1 MSLKPLLDVDTKQ
14 EEWSALNCFSLNT
27 KQIRADD
34 IIGRLSSVSGVL
46 VPGSVSVLVGTGTVS
61 AVQSV
66 ASYWVSN
73 ASVNA
78 FHTVSGAVTFDTDVT
93 APLTGLV
100 STFVYDLTLPF
111 SASMSYP
118 VAVGANIPGTASAVL
133 RDGSDR
139 YVASCQVVR
148 KTATVVSIYCTVN
161 ADISAASAP
170 RIIESSF
177 SLQYQIVP

>member
-1 MSLKPLLDVDTKQ
+1 MSLKPLLDVDTKE

-46 VPGSVSVLVGTGTVS
+46 VPGSVAITVGTGTVS
-61 AVQSV
+61 LVSSI

-73 ASVNA
+73 ASVNS
-78 FHTVSGAVTFDTDVT
+78 FHTLSGSVTFDTNVT
-93 APLTGLV
+93 APLTGTV
-100 STFVYDLTLPF
+100 STLVFDVTIPF
-111 SASMSYP
+111 TASMSYP
-118 VAVGANIPGTASAVL
+118 ASVGANIPGTASAIL

-139 YVASCQVVR
+139 VVASCQAVR
-148 KTATVVSIYCTVN
+148 KTATLITVYCTVN
-161 ADISAASAP
+161 ADISAASAS
-170 RIIESSF
+170 RIIDCSF